1 MSWWTAVVSGVKAA
15 LGIGASAAA
24 GASGNPIA
32 AVTAGAGA
40 VSEVSKTAR
49 EAGRSATER
58 AIAKEKAANDEAI
71 DEAVKKARGGA
82 ALLLGGLL
90 LAVSAGCASAPSR
103 DSVPTSGNVGRLLA
117 RPDFDPAA
125 RAAPEWVRDSL
136 KTVNSLESDLQRER
150 TRASQV
156 Q

>member
-1 MSWWTAVVSGVKAA
+1 MSWASLVAAVKAA

-40 VSEVSKTAR
+40 VSEVSKAAR
-49 EAGRSATER
+49 EAGRGATER
-58 AIAKEKAANDEAI
+58 AIAKEKAANDLTI
-71 DEAVKKARGGA
+71 DEAVKKATGA
-82 ALLLGGLL
+82 AMLLVLLLG
-90 LAVSAGCASAPSR
+90 AGCASAPSR
-103 DSVPTSGNVGRLLA
+103 DSAPSSGNVARLLS

-125 RAAPEWVRDSL
+125 KAAPEWVRDSL
-136 KTVNSLESDLQRER
+136 KTVNSLEADLQRER
-150 TRASQV
+150 ARGNRV